1 MKENKYLKWL
11 LIIQSFLPLF
21 LLILIRCFCLNNFKL
36 VSQFFIRLFQ
46 KDFGVILIALNHP
59 DLFSVIL
66 LCLSVIMLIIGI
78 MIYVLFN
85 KIQKFG
91 FCEEHENIAVDADVT
106 ENAFVDNT
114 IAFLTKFNVVE
125 QPNMNYCNERRS

>member
-1 MKENKYLKWL
+1 MARPSM
-11 LIIQSFLPLF
+11 SFS
-21 LLILIRCFCLNNFKL
+21 R
-36 VSQFFIRLFQ
+36 
-46 KDFGVILIALNHP
+46 LIALNHP

-125 QPNMNYCNERRS
+125 QPNINYQLELL